1 MAGTDI
7 LHASTVSPQVITSQ
21 QLTATDAAIYT
32 VPGSTSIKITK
43 GVVCNVTAGTV
54 YIYLSLLKTGQSID
68 ATHRFIHN
76 YALSGGDSLTLDD
89 YLSDV
94 VMGPGD
100 FLAGY
105 ASAAS
110 SVNFIMSGM
119 VHQ

>member
-21 QLTATDAAIYT
+21 QLTATDASIYT
-32 VPGSTSIKITK
+32 VPASTSIKIQK
-43 GVVCNVTAGTV
+43 GLLCNVTNGTV
-54 YIYLSLLKTGQSID
+54 YVNLSLLKTGQSID

-76 YALSGGDSLTLDD
+76 YPLAGGDTLSLDAFLQN
-89 YLSDV
+89 V

-100 FLAGY
+100 FIAGF
-105 ASAAS
+105 ASIAS
-110 SVNFIMSGM
+110 SVNVIISGM